1 MTLSEIFNKVQF
13 NEVWQVMISRFNE
26 SESAYH
32 SYKHSFLVYQNTMTG
47 EDDGD
52 SVSFVVDNNS
62 DIGYEVQTTKGFI
75 KTIMARQMDLSS
87 CNQSI
92 SEELCAAIFLACPKD
107 FLELDAMTHI
117 RLRPGIYIGKR
128 NNGDG
133 SSVDNGIYNMVRY
146 VVEYFIERSK
156 TEPCENIT
164 INVYPKKVAVTADNI
179 EISIERMEEL
189 VSNEIK
195 SSGDLDEI
203 TFKTLNALSKRFII
217 KSYTNDTVRIIETSL
232 GDVLSKEE
240 IQRDQPSR
248 YSDNSNYTILEIIPD
263 ESQFENYE
271 FKAETILAILK
282 DYSYCN
288 PDIKF
293 SVLTGSGCEKF
304 FNPDGMLNLV
314 EDMHGNAPVAGA
326 IHVKTDM
333 IDFAIARAPKVGG
346 GVMKSFVNGLPTI
359 QHGSH
364 VAALTSGIYFLFN
377 RNFHIWNLSQNILDS
392 LIIAINI
399 QIEEPQFESCVKTK
413 LASIDMSLKTKESI
427 ESYIERTIIPVLK
440 KYLWKHND
448 IYRDL
453 VYDIREPGWRKRL
466 MEARDSLVNRKE
478 VKSEDD
484 STVENSLTSV

>member
-52 SVSFVVDNNS
+52 RVSFVVDNNS
-62 DIGYEVQTTKGFI
+62 DIGYEIQTTKGFI
-75 KTIMARQMDLSS
+75 KTIMARQMDFTS
-87 CNQSI
+87 CYQNL
-92 SEELCAAIFLACPKD
+92 SEEMCVAIFLTSQND
-107 FLELDAMTHI
+107 LFELDATTHI
-117 RLRPGIYIGKR
+117 RLRPGMYLGKS
-128 NNGDG
+128 GDG
-133 SSVDNGIYNMVRY
+133 SSADDGIYNMVRY
-146 VVEYFIERSK
+146 VIEYFIERSK

-164 INVYPKKVAVTADNI
+164 INVYPKEVSVTAHNI

-195 SSGDLDEI
+195 NSRDLDEI
-203 TFKTLNALSKRFII
+203 RFKTLNALSKRFII
-217 KSYTNDTVRIIETSL
+217 KSYTNDTVRKIETSL
-232 GDVLSKEE
+232 GAVLSKEE

-293 SVLTGSGCEKF
+293 SVLTGSGCETF

-333 IDFAIARAPKVGG
+333 IDFVIARSTIVGG

-364 VAALTSGIYFLFN
+364 VAALTSEIYSLFN

-466 MEARDSLVNRKE
+466 LEARDSLVNRKE

>member
-52 SVSFVVDNNS
+52 RVSFVVDNNS
-62 DIGYEVQTTKGFI
+62 DIGYEIQTTKGSI
-75 KTIMARQMDLSS
+75 KTIMARQVDLSS
-87 CNQSI
+87 NNQSI
-92 SEELCAAIFLACPKD
+92 SEELCAAIFLAYPKD

-117 RLRPGIYIGKR
+117 RLRPGMYLGKS
-128 NNGDG
+128 GDG
-133 SSVDNGIYNMVRY
+133 SSADDGIYNMVRY
-146 VVEYFIERSK
+146 VIEYFIERSK

-164 INVYPKKVAVTADNI
+164 INVYPKKVAITADNI

-195 SSGDLDEI
+195 NSGGLNEI
-203 TFKTLNALSKRFII
+203 RFKTLDALSKRFII
-217 KSYTNDTVRIIETSL
+217 KSYTNDTVRKIETSL
-232 GDVLSKEE
+232 GDVLSKED
-240 IQRDQPSR
+240 IQRDQPSI

-263 ESQFENYE
+263 ESQFENYK
-271 FKAETILAILK
+271 FKAKTILAILK

-293 SVLTGSGCEKF
+293 SVLTGSGCETF

-314 EDMHGNAPVAGA
+314 EDMHGNAPIAGA

-333 IDFAIARAPKVGG
+333 IDFAIARSTIVGE

-364 VAALTSGIYFLFN
+364 VAALTSEIYSLFN
-377 RNFHIWNLSQNILDS
+377 RNFHIWNLSQNILGS
-392 LIIAINI
+392 LIIAVNI

-413 LASIDMSLKTKESI
+413 LTSIDMSLKTKESI
-427 ESYIERTIIPVLK
+427 ESYIKRTIIPVLK

-466 MEARDSLVNRKE
+466 LEARASLVNRKE
-478 VKSEDD
+478 VKSDDD